1 VIGTFDLKAGGELA
15 RAGKGEGTSA
25 DDVFDPVAGAPE
37 RGCFQAASA
46 LFDAHHSL
54 LVMALADSD
63 FAY

>member
-1 VIGTFDLKAGGELA
+1 VIGTFGLAADGELA
-15 RAGKGEGTSA
+15 RAGKGGERQQMTSST
-25 DDVFDPVAGAPE
+25 PVAGAPE

>member
-1 VIGTFDLKAGGELA
+1 M
-15 RAGKGEGTSA
+15 TSST
-25 DDVFDPVAGAPE
+25 PVAGAPE

-46 LFDAHHSL
+46 LLDAHHSL